1 MSKLSYEDK
10 IDIYN
15 DRKTNMSI
23 KDISLKYDI
32 AITNVKYLIRLIDKH
47 GFDVLRTEKK

>member
-1 MSKLSYEDK
+1 VSKLSHEDK
-10 IDIYN
+10 DIYN

-23 KDISLKYDI
+23 RNISLKCGI

-47 GFDVLRTEKK
+47 GFDILSTKK